1 MKKGVN
7 LTKLDLIIGMN
18 DLVIKII
25 INIIVGIIVFV
36 GFFVFWGRS
45 AGWFKK
51 GGLVYEYLH
60 SKKQKKAEEKK
71 ASRKTDINK
80 E

>member
-1 MKKGVN
+1 MSELG
-7 LTKLDLIIGMN
+7 
-18 DLVIKII
+18 IKII
-25 INIIVGIIVFV
+25 INIIVGIIVFG

-60 SKKQKKAEEKK
+60 SKKRKKTAKRNPTQNEGQKH
-71 ASRKTDINK
+71 TNK
-80 E
+80 D

>member
-1 MKKGVN
+1 MDEIWVKV
-7 LTKLDLIIGMN
+7 
-18 DLVIKII
+18 I

-51 GGLVYEYLH
+51 GGLVYELLQERRAR
-60 SKKQKKAEEKK
+60 KKKAKQIKKVEKDN
-71 ASRKTDINK
+71 SPIQNK
-80 E
+80 